1 MDTFIETYNIYN
13 LNVNQKYSTCPICSS
28 KRSIKNQ
35 KQKCL
40 IVNWD
45 KGFATCQHCRIVIQI
60 HGAKRAHNFFNSFR
74 YKEDIP
80 GSRHSIEF
88 FNEVVFKFK
97 NDTNNFSNFLE
108 SYFTREKIFEA
119 ERKLLIFSSSDFY
132 TKSIAFPYI
141 NEKEQITGI
150 KLMPYNS
157 QGKRIKNK
165 DGNGVVNWIHSLYK
179 IKDWN
184 NDFCLFG
191 LHQIIERSDKS
202 VHIVESEKTAF
213 VMTIVKPEFIWLAT
227 GGLMMLNRKKLLPLK
242 NYRIVLH
249 PDKGNAFNIWSGLAK
264 EFPELNIIV
273 SRITEDNPFI
283 DDKGDLADYYLKQ

>member
-1 MDTFIETYNIYN
+1 MDFITDNYN
-13 LNVNQKYSTCPICSS
+13 LYNLDENQKYSTCPICSS

-60 HGAKRAHNFFNSFR
+60 HGAKRAHNFFNPFR
-74 YKEDIP
+74 YKKDIP

-97 NDTNNFSNFLE
+97 NDVNNFSNFLE

-141 NEKEQITGI
+141 DEKEEITGI

-213 VMTIVKPEFIWLAT
+213 VMTIVKPEFIWLST

-249 PDKGNAFNIWSGLAK
+249 PDKGNAFNIWSALAK

-283 DDKGDLADYYLKQ
+283 DDKGDLADYYLK